1 MYVYTSEVEIE
12 DFLQEYKRSRVI
24 IETTTRATLNRA
36 VEFEHKFNKPF
47 YDFTTEEALEMY
59 KSVHAISV
67 VSLQNNNL
75 VLKHAARWF
84 AFKKNIEVAN
94 TYEEMTKDMLNEVVD
109 IDKQKSLILSRE
121 DIEDI
126 IEQLLNWTD
135 KCIVWLLFYGVGGNL
150 LKELTFMQWN
160 QVSHSDL
167 KVYFKSGKIIDITE
181 SSYDMLKQG
190 FTEDELISFGETNRI
205 AKVRSLGLYK
215 ARCNSLSD
223 NDNQD
228 SKEDQERRYR
238 WVQRRLILISK
249 DLGIRV
255 TSGSL
260 QNSGLLYHLQ
270 QGVKETGLE
279 FREFTKTKQAESLAR
294 RYDILSEEFYAQIL
308 LDKFSMYFE

>member
-1 MYVYTSEVEIE
+1 MYTNEQEIE
-12 DFLQEYKRSRVI
+12 DFLQEYGRSRVI

-36 VEFEHKFNKPF
+36 VEFEYKFNKPF
-47 YDFTTEEALEMY
+47 YQFSTEEALEMY
-59 KSVHAISV
+59 ESVHAISV
-67 VSLQNNNL
+67 VTLQNNNL

-84 AFKKNIEVAN
+84 AHQYKKEVSN
-94 TYEEMTKDMLNEVVD
+94 TYEEITKDQLGTVVD
-109 IDKQKSLILSRE
+109 VAKQRSLILSRE
-121 DIEDI
+121 DVEDI

-181 SSYDMLKQG
+181 NVYDMLKQG
-190 FTEDELISFGETNRI
+190 FEEDELISFGETNRI

-223 NDNQD
+223 NDNP
-228 SKEDQERRYR
+228 EDKTDLERRYR

-249 DLGIRV
+249 DLGIRL

-260 QNSGLLYHLQ
+260 QSSGLLYHLQ

-279 FREFTKTKQAESLAR
+279 FKEFTKTKYAESLAR
-294 RYDILSEEFYAQIL
+294 RYDILSEEFYSQIL

>member
-1 MYVYTSEVEIE
+1 MYTNEQEIE
-12 DFLQEYKRSRVI
+12 DFLCEYKRSKII

-47 YDFTTEEALEMY
+47 YQFTTEEALEMY

-67 VSLQNNNL
+67 VTLQNNNL

-84 AFKKNIEVAN
+84 AYQYKKEVNN
-94 TYEEMTKDMLNEVVD
+94 TYEEMTKDQLGTVVD
-109 IDKQKSLILSRE
+109 VEKQRSLILSRE
-121 DIEDI
+121 DVEDI
-126 IEQLLNWTD
+126 VEQLLNWTD

-160 QVSHSDL
+160 QVNHSDL

-181 SSYDMLKQG
+181 NAYDMLKQG
-190 FTEDELISFGETNRI
+190 FEEDELISFGETNRI

-223 NDNQD
+223 NDNP
-228 SKEDQERRYR
+228 EDKTDLERRYR

-249 DLGIRV
+249 DLGIRL

-260 QNSGLLYHLQ
+260 QSSGLLYHLQ

-279 FREFTKTKQAESLAR
+279 FKEFTKTKYAESLAR
-294 RYDILSEEFYAQIL
+294 RYDILSEEFYSQIL

>member
-1 MYVYTSEVEIE
+1 MYTNEQEVES
-12 DFLQEYKRSRVI
+12 FLKEYRRSRVI

-36 VEFEHKFNKPF
+36 VEFEYKFNKPF
-47 YDFTTEEALEMY
+47 YQFSTEEALEMY
-59 KSVHAISV
+59 ESVHAISV
-67 VSLQNNNL
+67 VTLQNNNL

-84 AFKKNIEVAN
+84 AHQYKKEVGSA
-94 TYEEMTKDMLNEVVD
+94 YEEMTKDQLVTVVD
-109 IDKQKSLILSRE
+109 VAKQRSLILSRE
-121 DIEDI
+121 DVEDI

-181 SSYDMLKQG
+181 NAYDMLKQG
-190 FTEDELISFGETNRI
+190 FEEDELISFGETNRI

-215 ARCNSLSD
+215 ARCNSLSE
-223 NDNQD
+223 NDN
-228 SKEDQERRYR
+228 SEDKTDLERRYR

-249 DLGIRV
+249 DLGIRL

-260 QNSGLLYHLQ
+260 QSSGLLYHLQ

-279 FREFTKTKQAESLAR
+279 FKEFTKTKYAESLAR
-294 RYDILSEEFYAQIL
+294 RYDILSEEFYSQIL

>member
-1 MYVYTSEVEIE
+1 MYTNEQEIE
-12 DFLQEYKRSRVI
+12 DFLQEYGRSRVI

-67 VSLQNNNL
+67 VTLQNNNL

-84 AFKKNIEVAN
+84 AYKYKKEVAN
-94 TYEEMTKDMLNEVVD
+94 TYEEMTKDVLSEVVD
-109 IDKQKSLILSRE
+109 VDKQRSLILSRE
-121 DIEDI
+121 DVEDI

-150 LKELTFMQWN
+150 LKELTFMQWD

-181 SSYDMLKQG
+181 SAYDMLKQG

-279 FREFTKTKQAESLAR
+279 FKEFTKTKYAELLAR
-294 RYDILSEEFYAQIL
+294 RYDILSEEFYSQIL

>member
-1 MYVYTSEVEIE
+1 MYTNEQEIE
-12 DFLQEYKRSRVI
+12 DFLQEYRRSRVI

-84 AFKKNIEVAN
+84 AYKKGKEVAN

-260 QNSGLLYHLQ
+260 QYSGLLYHLQ

>member
-1 MYVYTSEVEIE
+1 MYTNEQEIE
-12 DFLQEYKRSRVI
+12 DFLQEYGRSRVI

-67 VSLQNNNL
+67 VTLQNNNL

-84 AFKKNIEVAN
+84 AFKKNIEVAK

-181 SSYDMLKQG
+181 SAYDMLKQG

>member
-1 MYVYTSEVEIE
+1 MYTNEQEIE
-12 DFLQEYKRSRVI
+12 DFLQEYGRSRVI

-36 VEFEHKFNKPF
+36 VEFEHRFNKPF
-47 YDFTTEEALEMY
+47 YQFATEEALEMY

-67 VSLQNNNL
+67 VTLQNNNL

-84 AFKKNIEVAN
+84 AYKYNKEVAN
-94 TYEEMTKDMLNEVVD
+94 TYEEITKDALSEVVD
-109 IDKQKSLILSRE
+109 VEKQKSLILSRE
-121 DIEDI
+121 DVEDI

-160 QVSHSDL
+160 QVSHGDL

-181 SSYDMLKQG
+181 NVYDMLKQG
-190 FTEDELISFGETNRI
+190 FEEDELISFGETNRI

-223 NDNQD
+223 NDNP
-228 SKEDQERRYR
+228 EDKTDLERRYR

-249 DLGIRV
+249 DLGIRL

-260 QNSGLLYHLQ
+260 QSSGLLYHLQ

-279 FREFTKTKQAESLAR
+279 FKEFTKTKYAELLAR
-294 RYDILSEEFYAQIL
+294 RYDILSEGFYSQIL
-308 LDKFSMYFE
+308 IDKFSMYVE

>member
-1 MYVYTSEVEIE
+1 
-12 DFLQEYKRSRVI
+12 
-24 IETTTRATLNRA
+24 
-36 VEFEHKFNKPF
+36 
-47 YDFTTEEALEMY
+47 MY

-67 VSLQNNNL
+67 VTLQNNNL

-84 AFKKNIEVAN
+84 AYQYKKEVNN
-94 TYEEMTKDMLNEVVD
+94 TYEEMTKDQLGTVVD
-109 IDKQKSLILSRE
+109 VEKQRSLILSRE
-121 DIEDI
+121 DVEDI
-126 IEQLLNWTD
+126 VEQLLNWTD

-160 QVSHSDL
+160 QVNHSDL

-181 SSYDMLKQG
+181 NAYDMLKQG
-190 FTEDELISFGETNRI
+190 FEEDELISFGETNRI

-223 NDNQD
+223 NDNP
-228 SKEDQERRYR
+228 EDKTDLERRYR

-249 DLGIRV
+249 DLGIRL

-260 QNSGLLYHLQ
+260 QSSGLLYHLQ

-279 FREFTKTKQAESLAR
+279 FKEFTKTKYAESLAR
-294 RYDILSEEFYAQIL
+294 RYDILSEEFYSQIL

>member
-1 MYVYTSEVEIE
+1 VYTNEQEIE
-12 DFLQEYKRSRVI
+12 DFLQEYGRSRVI

-47 YDFTTEEALEMY
+47 YDFATEEALEMY

-67 VSLQNNNL
+67 VTLQNNNL

-84 AFKKNIEVAN
+84 AYKYNKEVAN
-94 TYEEMTKDMLNEVVD
+94 TYEEMTKDMLDTVVD
-109 IDKQKSLILSRE
+109 VEKKASLILSKE
-121 DIEDI
+121 DVEDI

-135 KCIVWLLFYGVGGNL
+135 KCLVFLLFNGVGGNL

-160 QVSHSDL
+160 QVSRQDL
-167 KVYFKSGKIIDITE
+167 KIYFRNGKVIDITNQDYE
-181 SSYDMLKQG
+181 MLKQG
-190 FTEDELISFGETNRI
+190 FEEDELISFGETNRV

-223 NDNQD
+223 NDNPED
-228 SKEDQERRYR
+228 KTDQERRYR

-249 DLGIRV
+249 DLGIRL
-255 TSGSL
+255 TSGGL
-260 QNSGLLYHLQ
+260 QSSGLLYHLQ
-270 QGVKETGLE
+270 QGVKETGLD
-279 FREFTKTKQAESLAR
+279 FREFTKTKYAESLAR

>member
-1 MYVYTSEVEIE
+1 
-12 DFLQEYKRSRVI
+12 
-24 IETTTRATLNRA
+24 
-36 VEFEHKFNKPF
+36 
-47 YDFTTEEALEMY
+47 
-59 KSVHAISV
+59 
-67 VSLQNNNL
+67 
-75 VLKHAARWF
+75 
-84 AFKKNIEVAN
+84 
-94 TYEEMTKDMLNEVVD
+94 
-109 IDKQKSLILSRE
+109 
-121 DIEDI
+121 
-126 IEQLLNWTD
+126 
-135 KCIVWLLFYGVGGNL
+135 
-150 LKELTFMQWN
+150 MQWN

-181 SSYDMLKQG
+181 SAYDMLKQG

-270 QGVKETGLE
+270 QGVKETGLS
-279 FREFTKTKQAESLAR
+279 FREFVKTKKCRDLVQK
-294 RYDILSEEFYAQIL
+294 YDILSDLYAQIL
-308 LDKFSMYFE
+308 IEKFTMYFE